1 MKNNLW
7 IAFFYFLSITIST
20 AQYVNVKGKVVND
33 FDIEG
38 IHVLNKTSKYNTIT
52 NQFGEFELRVQFQD
66 TLLFSSIKFEL
77 QEIVI
82 SEENISSKLIE
93 ITLTEIINEL
103 DEVVVGNTLTGNLA
117 YDIKNIKTEEDI
129 DFDDVGIPGFKGIPQ
144 ERIVPIAMAA
154 FPTNI
159 NIEALYK
166 HISGYY
172 KKLKIKRKWT
182 SENASAVKIINYY
195 GLPFFEDAHGL
206 PQNRVYDFILFC
218 IETSSIQ
225 SDFKRQNYA
234 GVLTIFQTKSE
245 IYISRISIK
254 SEKPVTIK
262 N

>member
-20 AQYVNVKGKVVND
+20 AQYVNIKGKVVND
-33 FDIEG
+33 FDVEG

-52 NQFGEFELRVQFQD
+52 NQFGEFELRVQLQD

-82 SEENISSKLIE
+82 SEENISTKLIE

-103 DEVVVGNTLTGNLA
+103 DEVLVGNTLTGNLA
-117 YDIKNIKTEEDI
+117 YDIKNIKTEKDI

-144 ERIVPIAMAA
+144 ERIIHPVEAF

-159 NIEALYK
+159 NIEAVYK

-182 SENASAVKIINYY
+182 SENTVVVEIIDYY
-195 GLPFFEDAHGL
+195 GFTFFEDAYGL
-206 PQNRVYDFILFC
+206 PKNRVYDFMLFC

-225 SDFKRQNYA
+225 SDFKRQNFA
-234 GVLTIFQTKSE
+234 GVLQIFKDKSK
-245 IYISRISIK
+245 IYISRLVISK
-254 SEKPVTIK
+254 EQIK